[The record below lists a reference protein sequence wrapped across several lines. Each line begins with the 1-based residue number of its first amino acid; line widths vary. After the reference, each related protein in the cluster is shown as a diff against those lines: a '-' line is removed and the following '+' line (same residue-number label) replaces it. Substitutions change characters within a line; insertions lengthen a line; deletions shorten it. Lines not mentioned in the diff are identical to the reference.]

1 MIIIGIAIYLA
12 GLVLASRSAVV
23 ATRANPGVRAPI
35 WRSNPKFRR
44 PAASIMLQVG
54 AFVVTAIAIVIL
66 FGAWGIVVI
75 FLYPVLT
82 VPLFIQGVIYNRT
95 VASK

>member
-1 MIIIGIAIYLA
+1 
-12 GLVLASRSAVV
+12 
-23 ATRANPGVRAPI
+23 
-35 WRSNPKFRR
+35 
-44 PAASIMLQVG
+44 MLQVG
-54 AFVVTAIAIVIL
+54 AFVVTAIAIVLL

-82 VPLFIQGVIYNRT
+82 VPLFIQGVIHNRT